1 MYSKEATEAVQSLS
15 EELSSVKTQISQ
27 VCPWSILSVCRAITA
42 FELKLKRKKMT
53 WSTDRYRFR
62 SIGKLIGSVSHDRV
76 AYRYL
81 DAFPN
86 KLKEILGWLRAGLKK
101 KRKPGLFLSY
111 HEFLTGFLYKRS
123 EIFHFSIFFFFFFT
137 SRDIC
142 HVCVTGLINWDDFT
156 VIEYPMLDAKL
167 HAGYF
172 KSAYSRSLLALS
184 I

>member
-1 MYSKEATEAVQSLS
+1 MYSREATEAVQSLS

-86 KLKEILGWLRAGLKK
+86 KLKEILG
-101 KRKPGLFLSY
+101 
-111 HEFLTGFLYKRS
+111 
-123 EIFHFSIFFFFFFT
+123 
-137 SRDIC
+137 
-142 HVCVTGLINWDDFT
+142 
-156 VIEYPMLDAKL
+156 
-167 HAGYF
+167 
-172 KSAYSRSLLALS
+172 
-184 I
+184 